1 MNLNNVQNKNIGQPI
16 YVVLNYAN
24 LEVAMTK
31 KGVELINSDDH
42 LKFIETK
49 LF

>member
-1 MNLNNVQNKNIGQPI
+1 MI
-16 YVVLNYAN
+16 LNYAN

-42 LKFIETK
+42 LKFIENK
-49 LF
+49 LIQDPEEFRPDIVH